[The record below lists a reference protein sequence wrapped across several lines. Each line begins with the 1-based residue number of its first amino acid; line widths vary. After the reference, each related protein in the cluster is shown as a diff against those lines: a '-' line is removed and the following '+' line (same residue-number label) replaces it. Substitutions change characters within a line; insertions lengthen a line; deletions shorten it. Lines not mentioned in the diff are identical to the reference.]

1 MKVTKFGG
9 SSLAD
14 AKQLKKVLSII
25 QADPERRFI
34 IVSAPGKRNKEDIKV
49 TDLLI
54 DYAEKFLT
62 SQDTSLIEATIIERY
77 AEISEA
83 LNLSTALPEIRA
95 YISNLKH
102 TKHTTKPRVM
112 DLFKSSGENC
122 HAMLIAEFLSSQG
135 SPAVYIHPK
144 KAGILVEDM
153 PGDAL
158 IKKEAYDTIR
168 QLRHLDKIAVI
179 PGFFGITD
187 EGEICTFS
195 RGGSDVTGSIIAA
208 GVKASLYENFTDVD
222 AIYAA
227 NPNLIPNCQAITE
240 LTFREM
246 RELSYSGFSVLHD
259 EALIPAF
266 HANIPVVIKNTN
278 NPEAPGT
285 KISSTRSH
293 SNQTVIGIAGDSGF
307 TSIYLSKYL
316 MNRELGFGFKILKV
330 LKQFN
335 LQYDHMPSGIDD
347 ITIIL
352 RKEQLTEELEAEL
365 IVKLQEELALD
376 EIKVKHDISMI
387 AIVGEGMRNSIGVAS
402 RATAALATHK
412 INLEM
417 INQGA
422 SEVSIL
428 FAIDENQEDEAVKAL
443 YQAFFN

>member
-54 DYAEKFLT
+54 NYAEKFLA

-77 AEISEA
+77 TEISEA

-102 TKHTTKPRVM
+102 TKHTTKSRVM

-144 KAGILVEDM
+144 EAGILVEDM

-278 NPEAPGT
+278 NPEVPGT

>member
-54 DYAEKFLT
+54 DYAEKFLA

-77 AEISEA
+77 TEISEA

-102 TKHTTKPRVM
+102 TKHTTKSRVM

-144 KAGILVEDM
+144 EAGILVEDM

-278 NPEAPGT
+278 NPEVPGT